1 MPYYEKDADTIAAL
15 ESELAAVGLPIV
27 RVRKLNAILNAIEV
41 QVEDE
46 YADRQVV
53 DSLFE
58 SLSLAAESIDS
69 PAGARFRQ
77 QVVDCREHIAK
88 HLSLRAVGGR

>member
-15 ESELAAVGLPIV
+15 ESELAALGLPIV

-53 DSLFE
+53 ESLFE
-58 SLSLAAESIDS
+58 SLLLAANSVDS
-69 PAGARFRQ
+69 PAGVQFRQ
-77 QVVDCREHIAK
+77 QVEDCRAHIMK
-88 HLSLRAVGGR
+88 RLSLRAVGGR

>member
-15 ESELAAVGLPIV
+15 ESELAAVGLPIL

-58 SLSLAAESIDS
+58 SLLIAAKSIDS
-69 PAGARFRQ
+69 PAGERFRQ
-77 QVVDCREHIAK
+77 RVEDCRGHIANR
-88 HLSLRAVGGR
+88 LSLRAVGGR

>member
-46 YADRQVV
+46 YVDRRVV

-58 SLSLAAESIDS
+58 SLLLAAKAVDS
-69 PAGARFRQ
+69 PAGVRFRQ
-77 QVVDCREHIAK
+77 QVEDCRAHMAK
-88 HLSLRAVGGR
+88 RLSLRAVGGR

>member
-15 ESELAAVGLPIV
+15 ESELSAVGLPVV

-46 YADRQVV
+46 YADRQVT

-58 SLSLAAESIDS
+58 SLALAAESIDS
-69 PAGARFRQ
+69 PGGARFRQ
-77 QVVDCREHIAK
+77 QVADCRAHIAK
-88 HLSLRAVGGR
+88 HLSLRAAGGR

>member
-1 MPYYEKDADTIAAL
+1 VPYYEKDADTIAAL
-15 ESELAAVGLPIV
+15 ESQLSAVGLPII

-58 SLSLAAESIDS
+58 SLLLAAESIDS
-69 PAGARFRQ
+69 PAGVQFRQ
-77 QVVDCREHIAK
+77 RVEDCRAHMAK
-88 HLSLRAVGGR
+88 RLSLRAVGGR